1 MAFPRFPMVR
11 WISLGL
17 VGLMLSAPARAAVES
32 WRASGTVS
40 SLQGTT
46 SLLPL
51 PAAVGDD
58 FVLRFSYEGTA
69 ADTLPGSPNQGNYP
83 VLSLAVSI
91 EGNELEWVG
100 PGVGEGHIG
109 IQANTIDPNLWGI
122 SGCLLDCSDPMID
135 EARLNLFFPPNTILS
150 DMLTSPPD
158 PSGANVQFGLFS
170 RDLPA
175 PEEAFVIATL
185 DSIVSCEP
193 EVCGDGVVGCSE
205 QCDDGNTLSDDGCS
219 PTCTCEPEVC
229 GDGVVGCSELCD
241 DGNTLDGDACS
252 SQCIPV
258 PEPGQLLLAVAGGL
272 VLAARRRYGCRG
284 ASPG

>member
-1 MAFPRFPMVR
+1 MGPP
-11 WISLGL
+11 
-17 VGLMLSAPARAAVES
+17 
-32 WRASGTVS
+32 
-40 SLQGTT
+40 
-46 SLLPL
+46 
-51 PAAVGDD
+51 
-58 FVLRFSYEGTA
+58 
-69 ADTLPGSPNQGNYP
+69 P
-83 VLSLAVSI
+83 VMTQMRS
-91 EGNELEWVG
+91 N
-100 PGVGEGHIG
+100 
-109 IQANTIDPNLWGI
+109 N
-122 SGCLLDCSDPMID
+122 CSDPMID

-193 EVCGDGVVGCSE
+193 EVCGDSVVGCSE